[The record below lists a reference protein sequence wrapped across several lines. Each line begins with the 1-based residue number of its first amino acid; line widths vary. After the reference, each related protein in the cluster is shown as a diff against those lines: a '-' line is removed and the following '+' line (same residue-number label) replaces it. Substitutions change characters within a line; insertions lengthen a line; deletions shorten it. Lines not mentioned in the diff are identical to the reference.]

1 MHSRTGAFTWSALPS
16 RVVFGPGAVGHL
28 RDEVARLEHGRVLL
42 VRGGASTSAAFERV
56 RAGLGDV
63 VVGVVGG
70 STQHVPTDVTDAAAT
85 TAREV
90 NADLVVSVGGGSPT
104 GLGKVLAFTCDLQL
118 IAVPTTYSGSE
129 MTAVWGR
136 TTDGRKHTAYDIRV
150 LPRTVIY
157 DPELCVGMPA
167 RLAAASGLN
176 ALAHCIEALW
186 VPGANPITTTLAVDG
201 GRRLVDGLPRVVAN
215 PDDVVAHGD
224 NLIGACLAGVAMA
237 QAGIAVHHRTAHVLG
252 GGWHLP
258 HAETHAALLP
268 QTTAMVAPR
277 APEAMAH
284 ASRMLGSD
292 DPAGALFAL
301 LQRLQLPTALSD
313 LGMPEDGLDEAAH
326 RVWEATHDDP
336 LVPDEATL
344 RHMLDDAYFGRKPSS
359 GSESGSGSAIQPSLR
374 AFSDAAS

>member
-1 MHSRTGAFTWSALPS
+1 MDSGTKAFTWSALPS
-16 RVVFGPGAVGHL
+16 RVVFGPGAVVQL
-28 RDEVARLEHGRVLL
+28 RDEVARLERARVLL
-42 VRGGASTSAAFERV
+42 VGGGASTGAAYERA
-56 RAGLGDV
+56 RDALGDLV
-63 VVGVVGG
+63 VAVVGG
-70 STQHVPTDVTDAAAT
+70 AGQHVPADVTDAAAT
-85 TAREV
+85 TAREAQ
-90 NADLVVSVGGGSPT
+90 ADVVVSVGGGSPT
-104 GLGKVLAFTCDLQL
+104 GLGKVLAFTCDLPL
-118 IAVPTTYSGSE
+118 VAVPTTYSGSE

-167 RLAAASGLN
+167 QLAAASGLN
-176 ALAHCIEALW
+176 ALAHCVEALW
-186 VPGANPITTTLAVDG
+186 VPRANPITTTLAVDG

-215 PDDVVAHGD
+215 PDDVDAHGD
-224 NLIGACLAGVAMA
+224 NLVGACLAGVAMA
-237 QAGIAVHHRTAHVLG
+237 QAGIAIHHRTAHVLG
-252 GGWHLP
+252 GGWQLP

-284 ASRMLGSD
+284 AAHMLGTD

-301 LQRLQLPTALSD
+301 LQRLKLPTALSD

-336 LVPDEATL
+336 LVPEEATL
-344 RHMLDDAYFGRKPSS
+344 RHMLDDAYFGRTPSRDNV
-359 GSESGSGSAIQPSLR
+359 SGSGRAIQPSLR